1 MLSFSYNADFTKE
14 STSSTVC
21 GLFGNL
27 ATALH
32 YPCFQR
38 NSKRGVLFRNWSH
51 PLSQT
56 DFLRKPLW
64 RKLIK
69 NDKQSTTK
77 TLSKA
82 KVISFQGRKLNH
94 SCSRSC
100 RNLGRAVHRLSN
112 WSTRHKKFAKIQ
124 LIDEFYQSI
133 NFWLIVL
140 KN

>member
-1 MLSFSYNADFTKE
+1 MPISQKRVHL
-14 STSSTVC
+14 C

-112 WSTRHKKFAKIQ
+112 WSTRHQKFAKIQ
-124 LIDEFYQSI
+124 LRESFINRSI
-133 NFWLIVL
+133 LGL
-140 KN
+140 LY